1 MQMQVKALCWKM
13 VFRMKVRFHNQMD
26 HLLWDASPLNQ
37 TEMCT
42 KVKERKSQ
50 SGSEH
55 ILNASEITFG
65 CILWSDFLF
74 WQNLPIVV
82 QTHLALDSQG
92 FFYGMHFSI
101 VSLSECIISKSKAQG
116 ETALSSSIRIKLGYW
131 S

>member
-42 KVKERKSQ
+42 KVKELKSP
-50 SGSEH
+50 SGLSIFWIHQKSSE
-55 ILNASEITFG
+55 

-92 FFYGMHFSI
+92 FFYCMHFSI
-101 VSLSECIISKSKAQG
+101 VALSECIISKSKAQG